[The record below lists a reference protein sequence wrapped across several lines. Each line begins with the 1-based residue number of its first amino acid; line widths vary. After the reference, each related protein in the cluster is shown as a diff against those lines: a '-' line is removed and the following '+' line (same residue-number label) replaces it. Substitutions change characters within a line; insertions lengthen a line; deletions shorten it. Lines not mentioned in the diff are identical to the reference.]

1 MCHSYFFHAQ
11 SEQPSQFTKCWS
23 RLVIPG
29 GLTAMLPLVQRLV
42 QLSGSWAVASVRT
55 VYEVSVPPC
64 KTWERTTM
72 LLLVQRLAQSL
83 NAGRQR
89 HQLRESPWCKSQCSF
104 KKLGCRVTAASVK
117 AEAPGAKVGAV
128 SKSWAAVAL
137 VKDCGS
143 SGSSRQ
149 TSYLACWCISP
160 IVPGGQPPARHWW
173 W

>member
-29 GLTAMLPLVQRLV
+29 GLTAMLPLVERLV

-104 KKLGCRVTAASVK
+104 KKLGCGGISQGLWKQWIFSTNQLSSLLVHLTYCSWWSANCKTLVVVT
-117 AEAPGAKVGAV
+117 
-128 SKSWAAVAL
+128 
-137 VKDCGS
+137 
-143 SGSSRQ
+143 RQ
-149 TSYLACWCISP
+149 
-160 IVPGGQPPARHWW
+160 Q
-173 W
+173 